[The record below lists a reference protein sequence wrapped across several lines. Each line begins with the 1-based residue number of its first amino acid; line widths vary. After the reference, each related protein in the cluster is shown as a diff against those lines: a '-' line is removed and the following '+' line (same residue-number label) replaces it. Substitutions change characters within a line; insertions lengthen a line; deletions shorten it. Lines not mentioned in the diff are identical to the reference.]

1 MGATL
6 DWRTVG
12 KIYDALDDLLL
23 PHRFSLIVYDGNTHP
38 DVAAHIARWE
48 FLFSNGND
56 FTTIWPSL
64 IG

>member
-23 PHRFSLIVYDGNTHP
+23 PHRFSLIVYDGNTDP
-38 DVAAHIARWE
+38 DVAAHIVRVGVP
-48 FLFSNGND
+48 LFQRK
-56 FTTIWPSL
+56 
-64 IG
+64 